1 MSQGIY
7 KITNKINNKCYI
19 GKSTNIEFRWKYHI
33 KNRNSIVEYNK
44 PLYYIELLENMALK
58 IFLLRL
64 QKNQKIILYQMK
76 EKNIGFNIMN
86 VMEIIKDIMQLSE
99 EMAVL
104 LVKIL
109 EVNLVNSQM
118 KMLYI

>member
-1 MSQGIY
+1 
-7 KITNKINNKCYI
+7 
-19 GKSTNIEFRWKYHI
+19 
-33 KNRNSIVEYNK
+33 
-44 PLYYIELLENMALK
+44 
-58 IFLLRL
+58 
-64 QKNQKIILYQMK
+64 MK